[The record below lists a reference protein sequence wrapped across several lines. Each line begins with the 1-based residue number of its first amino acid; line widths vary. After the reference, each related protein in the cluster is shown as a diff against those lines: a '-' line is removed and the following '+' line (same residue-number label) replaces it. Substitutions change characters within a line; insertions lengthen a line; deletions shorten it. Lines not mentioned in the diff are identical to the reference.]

1 VDPGR
6 SERRLAAIMFTDVVG
21 YTALMAESEERGLRV
36 RERHRAVLAP
46 MAEQYAGQIVDENGD
61 ELVLSFPSALDA
73 VNCAL
78 AVQAALRDDADLKLR
93 VGIHLGDVI
102 FEQGRVYGD
111 GVNVASRIRPFA
123 EPGSVCVSEPVY
135 DSVKNQPNVTATS
148 LGERELKNVTR
159 HVEVFSLSGRAVER
173 ARAERP
179 RGPGRMQTVDWR
191 LWALGALAV
200 IMVPVI
206 GWLLLSSSANRPTGP
221 ASGAGGPPTIAVL
234 PFTNL
239 SQSSEHEL
247 LSDALTEDIITLLAR
262 SPGIEVIAR
271 HSTFQY
277 KGRSLDVRS
286 IGRELEAEYVVG
298 GSLRQI
304 GNRVRV
310 TVQLTDASA
319 GTDVWAETYDRPLAE
334 LFAIEDDVTMGIAAG
349 VGDEI
354 FKVQS
359 ARAAQARTQSLDAWG
374 LTWRA
379 DQSWSV
385 EDALEAI
392 RLDPSY
398 GRAHAVYARNL
409 ALRTLQTTLDP
420 ETFAEAVQA
429 ARRGAELAPGDTIV
443 RTHLGLALL
452 WSGDPQQALSVLEHI
467 PSMSPS
473 YADGIAWYG
482 DALIHNGRPEEGL
495 ASVDRAVELTPNGRV
510 LGDFEVMRAE
520 ALIHLGRFDE
530 ATAALHHSLSLRSR
544 LMPLVYLAGLEAL
557 SGNISQ
563 ARALMGEAKRLS
575 PGVTV
580 EGQRQA
586 YNWYSVDDGG
596 VHFQSLWTALEA
608 ATR

>member
-1 VDPGR
+1 MSDRSPKPG
-6 SERRLAAIMFTDVVG
+6 L
-21 YTALMAESEERGLRV
+21 
-36 RERHRAVLAP
+36 
-46 MAEQYAGQIVDENGD
+46 
-61 ELVLSFPSALDA
+61 
-73 VNCAL
+73 
-78 AVQAALRDDADLKLR
+78 
-93 VGIHLGDVI
+93 
-102 FEQGRVYGD
+102 FE
-111 GVNVASRIRPFA
+111 
-123 EPGSVCVSEPVY
+123 
-135 DSVKNQPNVTATS
+135 
-148 LGERELKNVTR
+148 ELKRRNVFR
-159 HVEVFSLSGRAVER
+159 VAAMYAV
-173 ARAERP
+173 
-179 RGPGRMQTVDWR
+179 V
-191 LWALGALAV
+191 
-200 IMVPVI
+200 
-206 GWLLLSSSANRPTGP
+206 GWLLIQIGEATFDALGLPDGSLRLLIIVVAAGFPVALVLGWIFDWTSEGVVRTPDGPEQAVARLQSHRRIDFAIIGLLVLALGFSVFGPDLEGPPSGSSGL
-221 ASGAGGPPTIAVL
+221 PTIAVL
-234 PFTNL
+234 PFNNL
-239 SQSSEHEL
+239 SQTSEHEL
-247 LSDALTEDIITLLAR
+247 FSDALTEDIITLLAR

-286 IGRELEAEYVVG
+286 VGRELEADYVVE

-304 GNRVRV
+304 ANRVRV
-310 TVQLTDASA
+310 TAQLMDASA
-319 GTDVWAETYDRPLAE
+319 GTDVWAETYDRPLTD
-334 LFAIEDDVTMGIAAG
+334 LFAIEDSVTTGIAAG
-349 VGDEI
+349 VGDEV

-409 ALRTLQTTLDP
+409 ALRTLETTLDP
-420 ETFAEAVQA
+420 KAFADAVQA
-429 ARRGAELAPGDTIV
+429 ARRGAELAPDDTIV

-452 WSGDPQQALSVLEHI
+452 WSGDPEQALSVLEHI

-482 DALIHNGRPEEGL
+482 DALIHNGRPAEGL

-510 LGDFEVMRAE
+510 LGDFQVMRAE

-530 ATAALHHSLSLRSR
+530 GRAALHHALSLRRR
-544 LMPLVYLAGLEAL
+544 LIPVVYLAGLEAL

-596 VHFQSLWTALEA
+596 VHFENLWTALQA

>member
-1 VDPGR
+1 VSDRSPKPG
-6 SERRLAAIMFTDVVG
+6 L
-21 YTALMAESEERGLRV
+21 
-36 RERHRAVLAP
+36 
-46 MAEQYAGQIVDENGD
+46 
-61 ELVLSFPSALDA
+61 
-73 VNCAL
+73 
-78 AVQAALRDDADLKLR
+78 
-93 VGIHLGDVI
+93 
-102 FEQGRVYGD
+102 FE
-111 GVNVASRIRPFA
+111 
-123 EPGSVCVSEPVY
+123 
-135 DSVKNQPNVTATS
+135 
-148 LGERELKNVTR
+148 ELKRRNVFR
-159 HVEVFSLSGRAVER
+159 VAAMYAV
-173 ARAERP
+173 
-179 RGPGRMQTVDWR
+179 V
-191 LWALGALAV
+191 
-200 IMVPVI
+200 
-206 GWLLLSSSANRPTGP
+206 GWLLIQIGEATFDALGLPEGSLRLLIIVVA
-221 ASGAGGPPTIAVL
+221 AGFPVALVLGWIFDWTSEGVVRTPDDPEQTVARLQSHRRIDFAIIGLLPSIAVL
-234 PFTNL
+234 PFNNL
-239 SQSSEHEL
+239 SQTSEHEL
-247 LSDALTEDIITLLAR
+247 FSDALTEDIITLLAR

-286 IGRELEAEYVVG
+286 VGRELEADYVVE

-304 GNRVRV
+304 GNRARV
-310 TVQLTDASA
+310 TVQLMDASA
-319 GTDVWAETYDRPLAE
+319 GTDVWAETYDRPLAD
-334 LFAIEDDVTMGIAAG
+334 LFAIEDSVTTGIAAG
-349 VGDEI
+349 VGDEV

-392 RLDPSY
+392 RLDPNY

-409 ALRTLQTTLDP
+409 ALRNLNTTLDP
-420 ETFAEAVQA
+420 KAFADAVQA

-452 WSGDPQQALSVLEHI
+452 WSGDPKQALSVLEHV

-482 DALIHNGRPEEGL
+482 DALIHNGRPAEGL
-495 ASVDRAVELTPNGRV
+495 ASVDRAAELTPNGRV
-510 LGDFEVMRAE
+510 LGDFQVMRAE

-530 ATAALHHSLSLRSR
+530 ATAALHHSLSLRRR
-544 LMPLVYLAGLEAL
+544 LMPLAYLAGLEAL

-563 ARALMGEAKRLS
+563 ARALMGEAERLS

-596 VHFQSLWTALEA
+596 VHFQSLWTALQA